1 MVNGFDCSH
10 MFASFP
16 AVPLSSLPV
25 LSVAQ
30 MREVDRQ
37 MEEEYG
43 ILLVQMMENAGR
55 SLADLAQ
62 ARLGGSITGIPVLV
76 LAGKG
81 NNGGGGLVAARHL
94 ANRGAEVQVVTARG
108 AIARGA
114 IASPSDAFGDFP
126 AHQLQSLL
134 SMGVSVTPAGDG
146 WELPSA
152 DLVLDALIGYSLD
165 GAPRGEL
172 ADLIRLANSHP
183 AAILAL
189 DVPSGLDAD
198 TGQAFTPCIR
208 AAATLALALPK
219 TGLLAGPRDIV
230 RLHVGDLFLAD
241 ISVPSALYAGL
252 GIEAPPLFADG
263 PILHLTPAV

>member
-1 MVNGFDCSH
+1 

-62 ARLGGSITGIPVLV
+62 AWLGGSIAGIPVLV

-114 IASPSDAFGDFP
+114 IASPIDAFRAVP

-219 TGLLAGPRDIV
+219 TGLLAGSRDIV

-241 ISVPSALYAGL
+241 ISVPSGLYASL
-252 GIEAPPLFADG
+252 GIDALPLFAAG

>member
-1 MVNGFDCSH
+1 

-62 ARLGGSITGIPVLV
+62 AWLGGSIAGIPVLV

-108 AIARGA
+108 AIA
-114 IASPSDAFGDFP
+114 SPIDAFGDFP

-134 SMGVSVTPAGDG
+134 SMGVSVTTAGDG

-165 GAPRGEL
+165 GAPRGEV

-230 RLHVGDLFLAD
+230 GDLFLAD
-241 ISVPSALYAGL
+241 ISVPSGLYASL
-252 GIEAPPLFADG
+252 GIDALPLFAAG

>member
-1 MVNGFDCSH
+1 
-10 MFASFP
+10 MFAPFP
-16 AVPLSSLPV
+16 AVPLFSLPV

-62 ARLGGSITGIPVLV
+62 AWLGGSIAGIPVLV

-94 ANRGAEVQVVTARG
+94 ANRGAEVQVVTA
-108 AIARGA
+108 
-114 IASPSDAFGDFP
+114 SPIDAFGDVP

-165 GAPRGEL
+165 GAPRGEV

-198 TGQAFTPCIR
+198 TGQAFAPCIR
-208 AAATLALALPK
+208 AAATLTLALPK
-219 TGLLAGPRDIV
+219 TGLLAGSRDI
-230 RLHVGDLFLAD
+230 VGDLFLAD
-241 ISVPSALYAGL
+241 ISVPSGLYAGL

-263 PILHLTPAV
+263 PLLHLTPAT

>member
-1 MVNGFDCSH
+1 

-62 ARLGGSITGIPVLV
+62 AWLGGSIAGIPVLV

-114 IASPSDAFGDFP
+114 IARGAIASPIDAFRAVP

-219 TGLLAGPRDIV
+219 TGLLAGSRDIV